1 MVYTGS
7 RENSIITYI
16 KGVNRRNPGLFGKHR
31 QKLIRDCKSG
41 EVLKLIREPSNPVD
55 GNAIK
60 VCNRKKQPLGYL
72 SRHVASKVAPLL
84 DSGKT
89 VEVEVRKIRDIGT
102 HYDCLVEIP
111 AENIV
116 WGKNGN
122 PIDMARP
129 SDLGLKEI
137 GFVDAVC
144 PYCSSALEK
153 KPGRKKKCP
162 DCANFIYVR
171 TRPIDGER
179 VLVTEAQAAEIERQW
194 EIMSGR

>member
-1 MVYTGS
+1 MVYSGS
-7 RENSIITYI
+7 PESSIVTYL
-16 KGVNRRNPGLFGKHR
+16 KGVNRKNPGLFGKHR

-41 EVLKLIREPSNPVD
+41 QVLKLTREHNNPVD
-55 GNAIK
+55 ENAIT
-60 VCNRKKQPLGYL
+60 VCNWKKQPLGYL

-89 VEVEVRKIRDIGT
+89 VEVEVRKIRDIGS
-102 HYDCLVEIP
+102 HYDCLVEIT

-116 WGKNGN
+116 WDKNGN
-122 PIDMARP
+122 PMDMSKP

-137 GFVDAVC
+137 GFVDAIC

-153 KPGRKKKCP
+153 KPSRKKKCP
-162 DCANFIYVR
+162 DCGNFIYVR
-171 TRPIDGER
+171 TRPIDRER
-179 VLVTEAQAAEIERQW
+179 VLVTEEQTAEIDRQW